1 MNIFSEQITG
11 IVLKLK
17 SKMLQ
22 ELRLLATISDIISD
36 Y

>member
-17 SKMLQ
+17 SEMLQ
-22 ELRLLATISDIISD
+22 ELRLLWTISDIISD

>member
-17 SKMLQ
+17 SEMLQ
-22 ELRLLATISDIISD
+22 ELRLLSTISDIISD